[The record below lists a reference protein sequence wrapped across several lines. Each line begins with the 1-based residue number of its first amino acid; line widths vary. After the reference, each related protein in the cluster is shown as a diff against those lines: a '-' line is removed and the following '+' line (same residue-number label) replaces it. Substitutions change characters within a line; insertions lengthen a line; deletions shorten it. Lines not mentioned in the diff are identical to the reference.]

1 MYKIIHSPEDH
12 TILQKDLTLLTNW
25 AERWQMEFNIHK
37 CKMMQ
42 ITICSDISRFTYTMN
57 NIPLEFVD
65 QHNYLG
71 VCLHNKLSWQ
81 PHVNQICHKANR
93 QLGFLYRRNL
103 KWCSKHFKEYAYRQI
118 VLPSIQY
125 CSAIWDPYYQNA
137 IHKVEMIQHRA
148 ARFILNKLWHR
159 NERDSITHMIFEL
172 SWPTLQHRRKFT
184 RLTLLFKLLHQHL
197 IIPDYCLPSPSPC
210 LSTRNYNNSKFLHY
224 QPRTNIYKYSFSQ
237 NYSTMEQSPNTEFTE
252 LDSFTI

>member
-1 MYKIIHSPEDH
+1 MESSVFLLGTNLIIHSPEDH
-12 TILQKDLTLLTNW
+12 TILQKYLTLLTNW
-25 AERWQMEFNIHK
+25 AEKWQMEFNVHK

-42 ITICSDISRFTYTMN
+42 IPTCSDISRFTYTMN

-93 QLGFLYRRNL
+93 QLGFLYRNL
-103 KWCSKHFKEYAYRQI
+103 KGCSKHYKEYAYRQI

-137 IHKVEMIQHRA
+137 IHKVETIQHRA
-148 ARFILNKLWHR
+148 ARFILNKPWHR
-159 NERDSITHMIFEL
+159 NERQYYSNDNYL
-172 SWPTLQHRRKFT
+172 S
-184 RLTLLFKLLHQHL
+184 
-197 IIPDYCLPSPSPC
+197 
-210 LSTRNYNNSKFLHY
+210 
-224 QPRTNIYKYSFSQ
+224 
-237 NYSTMEQSPNTEFTE
+237 
-252 LDSFTI
+252 